1 MLSVHVVHDD
11 SGRIL
16 AVADA
21 GDTAGPGGVVLHH
34 QPHPR
39 SGQHAVVVS
48 LNDEQRELHA
58 LALVRDF
65 ELDLETSSP
74 ALRRRFA

>member
-1 MLSVHVVHDD
+1 MLSVHVVPDD
-11 SGRIL
+11 TGRIL
-16 AVADA
+16 SLADA
-21 GDTAGPGGVVLHH
+21 ADTAGPSGVVLHH
-34 QPHPR
+34 QPRPR
-39 SGQHAVVVS
+39 PGQHAVVVS

-58 LALVRDF
+58 LTLVRDF